1 MCVLYIYLYFKYLF
15 ALYIYLYFYTFYFQ
29 VSNAKSQTSAVI
41 SFNIETLNSDANIP
55 LYYVVLARSKI

>member
-41 SFNIETLNSDANIP
+41 SFNIETLNSGANIP
-55 LYYVVLARSKI
+55 LYYVVLTRSKI